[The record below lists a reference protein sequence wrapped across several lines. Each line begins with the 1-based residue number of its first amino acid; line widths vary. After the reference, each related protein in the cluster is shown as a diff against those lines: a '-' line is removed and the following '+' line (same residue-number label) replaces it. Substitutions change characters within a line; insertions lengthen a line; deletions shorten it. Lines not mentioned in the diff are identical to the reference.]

1 MLLTNYME
9 EAVDRTL
16 EEILA
21 DRDDICRCERCKMDV
36 KALALNHLPP
46 KYVVTD
52 MGYVYTKVN
61 ELESQFKA
69 DITVAVTNALKVIR
83 KNPRHEEGLS
93 LIHISEPTRPY

>member
-1 MLLTNYME
+1 MLFKNYME
-9 EAVDRTL
+9 EAVDGTM

-21 DRDDICRCERCKMDV
+21 RRDDICKCERCRMDI

-69 DITVAVTNALKVIR
+69 DITVAVTNAIKTVR
-83 KNPRHEEGLS
+83 KNPRHGEGC
-93 LIHISEPTRPY
+93 

>member
-1 MLLTNYME
+1 MVILRNYME
-9 EAVDRTL
+9 EVVDRTI

-21 DRDDICRCERCKMDV
+21 PREDICKCERCILDI

-61 ELESQFKA
+61 ELENQFKA
-69 DITVAVTNALKVIR
+69 DITVAVTNAMKIIR
-83 KNPRHEEGLS
+83 KNPRHVEEC
-93 LIHISEPTRPY
+93 

>member
-1 MLLTNYME
+1 MQLKNYME
-9 EAVDRTL
+9 EAVDGTI

-21 DRDDICRCERCKMDV
+21 HRDDVCTCDRCKLDI

-61 ELESQFKA
+61 ELENQFKA
-69 DITVAVTNALKVIR
+69 DITVAVTNALKIIR
-83 KNPRHEEGLS
+83 DNPRHE
-93 LIHISEPTRPY
+93 